1 MSSNWEEYGEEIR
14 KTVQDAVEHQNYERL
29 NQIITD
35 TVNRAVDTVTS
46 SMKKAAEP
54 PKKAEKPDSASKK
67 DPLQGKKHS
76 GIAYSNIQRSDGKL
90 KGNLPIQMPSK
101 GATVFFA
108 VLGYIFGSIG
118 FAGFLASL
126 VFVWISKAA
135 FGIGAASV
143 FGILGMFMVIL
154 SGAGFGIGIFQTRR
168 LTQIRRF
175 QNYLTVI
182 REKEYC
188 NVSDIIEK
196 SGFPEK
202 KVRKDLEYMIQK
214 KWFRQGHF
222 DKQKTCLMV
231 TDRMYEQYCQLE
243 QQRVLEQKEEA
254 LRKQSVSEK
263 ALAPE
268 IQKVIDQGDEYVRKI
283 RACNDAIPGVEIS
296 EKIYHIEMLVEKIFD
311 RVEKEPGCVSDIKKL
326 MDYYL
331 PTTVKLL
338 DAYAEMDA
346 QPVGGE
352 NIQAAKKEIE
362 ATLDTLNV
370 AFEKLLDS
378 LFQETAWD
386 VSADISVLNTM
397 LAQEGLKDDGLK
409 RK

>member
-29 NQIITD
+29 NQVISD

-46 SMKKAAEP
+46 GMKKAAEP
-54 PKKAEKPDSASKK
+54 PKKVEKTDSAREK
-67 DPLQGKKHS
+67 DPSQGKKYS

-90 KGNLPIQMPSK
+90 KGNLLIQMPSK
-101 GATVFFA
+101 GAAVFLA

-118 FAGFLASL
+118 FAVFLASL
-126 VFVWISKAA
+126 VFAGVSNAA
-135 FGIGAASV
+135 FGIGVASV
-143 FGILGMFMVIL
+143 FGVMGMFMAIL
-154 SGAGFGIGIFQTRR
+154 SGAGFGIGVFQTRK
-168 LTQIRRF
+168 LAQIRRF
-175 QNYLTVI
+175 KNYLTAI
-182 REKEYC
+182 CEKEYC

-196 SGFPEK
+196 SGFTEK
-202 KVRKDLEYMIQK
+202 KVRKDLEYMIRK

-231 TDRMYEQYCQLE
+231 TDRMYEQYCWLE
-243 QQRVLEQKEEA
+243 QQRVLEQKEEV

-362 ATLDTLNV
+362 ATLDTLNT